1 VQTMETLL
9 EQQRRYHEERERLM
23 DGMVQERLYTKVNH
37 RDAINSEHRQ
47 RAMLERYDE
56 CTHSLREIYEDKDGG
71 RKEEVAALSG
81 PNEFAE
87 FYARLKQIKDFHRR
101 HPGELSVPMSIEFD
115 ELKKI
120 RENPGEDSNNMVE
133 FSDEEGYGKFLDLHE
148 CYTLFINLK
157 GVDRIDYISYI
168 TSFDQLYDVPR
179 DRKGGEYRKYV
190 AALLDYLWSFMSRT
204 RPLLDLDSEMAEIL
218 TDFDSKFERGELPG
232 WAREHQGAMAHSGA
246 HLDLSAFSSPQELA
260 TLGLDRLK
268 SGLIALGL
276 KCGGT
281 LQERADRLF
290 QTKGKNLAELN
301 KELFAKHKPGKQ
313 RNEKTEKL
321 KEIARMEAQIY
332 RFAELLSEIRND
344 TVENV
349 ERKQARTDAEREE
362 SEGEVSE
369 EEVEEDNDDDIPY
382 NPKNLPLGW
391 DGKPI
396 PYWLYKLHG
405 LNISYNCE
413 ICGNFTYK
421 GPKAFQRHFAE
432 WRHAHGMRCLGIPNT
447 AHFANVTNIEDAMAL
462 WEKIKVQKFEDA
474 WKPDHEEEYEDSK
487 GNVVNKKTYEDLK
500 RQGLL

>member
-1 VQTMETLL
+1 METLL
-9 EQQRRYHEERERLM
+9 EQQRRLHEERERLM

-37 RDAINSEHRQ
+37 RDGINSEHRQ
-47 RAMLERYDE
+47 KAMLDRYDE
-56 CTHSLREIYEDKDGG
+56 CTNSLREIYEDRDGG
-71 RKEEVAALSG
+71 RKEEVASLSG
-81 PNEFAE
+81 PNEFGE
-87 FYARLKQIKDFHRR
+87 FYSRLKNIKDFHRR
-101 HPGELSVPMSIEFD
+101 HPGEVSVPMSIEFD

-120 RENPGEDSNNMVE
+120 RENPGDEINNMVD

-157 GVDRIDYISYI
+157 GVDRVDYIAFI
-168 TSFDQLYDVPR
+168 TSFDQLYDVAR
-179 DRKGGEYRKYV
+179 DKKGGEYRKYL
-190 AALLDYLWSFMSRT
+190 ASLLDYLWAFMSRT
-204 RPLLDLDSEMAEIL
+204 RPLLDLDTEMQEIL
-218 TDFDSKFERGELPG
+218 ADFDSKFEKGELPG
-232 WAREHQGAMAHSGA
+232 WAREQQGAMAHSGA
-246 HLDLSAFSSPQELA
+246 HLDLSAFSSPDELA

-268 SGLIALGL
+268 SALIALGL

-281 LQERADRLF
+281 LQERAERLF
-290 QTKGKNLAELN
+290 LTKGKNLTELD
-301 KELFAKHKPGKQ
+301 KELFAKTKPGKGK
-313 RNEKTEKL
+313 NEKTEKL
-321 KEIARMEAQIY
+321 KEIARMESQIY
-332 RFAELLSEIRND
+332 RFAELLSDIRNA
-344 TVENV
+344 TVEEV
-349 ERKQARTDAEREE
+349 ERKQARTGEERDE
-362 SEGEVSE
+362 SEDEGEI
-369 EEVEEDNDDDIPY
+369 EEVEDDNDDDIPY

-462 WEKIKVQKFEDA
+462 WEKIKVQKFEDSF
-474 WKPDHEEEYEDSK
+474 KPDHEEEYEDSK

>member
-1 VQTMETLL
+1 METLL

-23 DGMVQERLYTKVNH
+23 DAMVQERLINKASH
-37 RDAINSEHRQ
+37 RDSINSEHRQ
-47 RAMLERYDE
+47 RAMIDRYDD
-56 CTHSLREIYEDKDGG
+56 CTLSLREIYEDKDGQ

-87 FYARLKQIKDFHRR
+87 FYSRLKQIKDFHRR
-101 HPGELSVPMSIEFD
+101 HPGEVSVPMSVEFD

-120 RENPGEDSNNMVE
+120 RENPGDEVNNMVE

-148 CYTLFINLK
+148 CYDKFINLK
-157 GVDRIDYISYI
+157 GVDRVDYISYI
-168 TSFDQLYDVPR
+168 TSFDQLYDISR
-179 DRKGGEYRKYV
+179 DRKGGEYRQY
-190 AALLDYLWSFMSRT
+190 LTSLSDYLYGFINRT
-204 RPLLDLDSEMAEIL
+204 RPLLDIDSEMNDL
-218 TDFDSKFERGELPG
+218 LQDFDGKFERGECPG
-232 WAREHQGAMAHSGA
+232 WAREQVGAMAHTGA
-246 HLDLSAFSSPQELA
+246 HLDLSAFSSHEELA
-260 TLGLDRLK
+260 SLGLDRLK

-281 LQERADRLF
+281 VQERAERLF
-290 QTKGKNLAELN
+290 MTKGKKLSELPPA
-301 KELFAKHKPGKQ
+301 LFAKNKPGKGG
-313 RNEKTEKL
+313 KKDAEKL
-321 KEIARMEAQIY
+321 KEIAKIEAQIY
-332 RFAELLSEIRND
+332 RFAELLSEVRND

-369 EEVEEDNDDDIPY
+369 EEPEEEPDDDIPY

-413 ICGNFTYK
+413 ICGNYTYK

-447 AHFANVTNIEDAMAL
+447 AHFANVTQIEDAMAL
-462 WEKIKVQKFEDA
+462 WEKLKVQKFDEA